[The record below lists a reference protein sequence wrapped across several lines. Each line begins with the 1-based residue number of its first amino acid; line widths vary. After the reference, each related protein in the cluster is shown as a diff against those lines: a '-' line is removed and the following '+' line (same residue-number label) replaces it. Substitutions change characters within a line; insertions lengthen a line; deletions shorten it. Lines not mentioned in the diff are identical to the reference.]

1 MFTKGVSPVHI
12 DNLLPTIR
20 RLSEVADSKEVGRAF
35 RDLNKRAAGIVAD
48 DAAPRAPIGA
58 NGSLRNRAV
67 YKPISDRAIAGIRVG
82 TTSYSKRPGS
92 AGRVGAY
99 SGILHYG
106 TGKGLLGKKRKW
118 LWLSFERRYKDVS
131 AFYQTEIRKVVN
143 DLVGS

>member
-20 RLSEVADSKEVGRAF
+20 RLSQVADSKEVGRAF

-58 NGSLRNRAV
+58 NGALRNRAV
-67 YKPISDRAIAGIRVG
+67 YKPGA
-82 TTSYSKRPGS
+82 

-106 TGKGLLGKKRKW
+106 TGKGLLGKPRKW
-118 LWLSFERRYKDVS
+118 LWLSFERRYKDVA